1 VRTTA
6 AAGVSIAFFALAP
19 GVVAGFIPWYLT
31 DGWTRSDADYGWEL
45 AVLGGALVVG
55 GVSVLVY
62 AFARYVIEGRGTPA
76 PAAPTELLV
85 VGGLNRYVRNPMYV
99 AVVATILGQAMLLAR
114 TVLAVYAAAAFATMA
129 AFTRWYEEP
138 LLAQQFGSRYEA
150 YCNTVPRWLPRLRS
164 RSRN

>member
-1 VRTTA
+1 
-6 AAGVSIAFFALAP
+6 VSVAFFALAP

-31 DGWTRSDADYGWEL
+31 GGWARNEPGDGWVL
-45 AVLGGALVVG
+45 AALGGALIVG
-55 GVSVLVY
+55 GVSVLVH

-76 PAAPTELLV
+76 PPAPTEQLV

-99 AVVATILGQAMLLAR
+99 AVIATILGQALFLAR
-114 TVLAVYAAAAFATMA
+114 PVLLVYAAAAFATMA

-138 LLAQQFGSRYEA
+138 MLAQQFGSRYEA
-150 YCNTVPRWLPRLRS
+150 YCNEVPRWLPRVRG